1 MTTARPQWSQD
12 AEAAVDA
19 VLERVGPRVVLGLP
33 LGIGKPL
40 HFANAIYQ
48 RACRDSSIS
57 LHIVTGLSLQAP
69 EASSSMERR
78 FLKPFLERLYGD
90 IPELEYARDAATG
103 KLPENVRVSEF
114 FFQAGNF
121 VDQPQ
126 QQRDY
131 VCTNYTHAVRD
142 LMAQG
147 MNVIAQL
154 VSPDPSGDSKAFS
167 LSGNPDLTLDLIP
180 LLEQRAQDG
189 TPTALVAETN
199 RELPYMTRDALVN
212 QDQFDVVIDSP
223 QHDYP
228 LFSVPNMALSAQDHL
243 IGFYASTLLRDG
255 GTLQLGI
262 GSLGTGLIYQA
273 IQRHSNNQQ
282 WLQLYRTLAV
292 AQRFPFACDVGGTQA
307 FTAGLYGC
315 SEMMTEG
322 FIDLL
327 DAGVLKREVASREAD
342 DAVAT
347 LMHGGF
353 FLGSRR
359 FYQRLRELPDELRE
373 KICMTSVNFINDLF
387 DHRLGDQRL
396 KMSQRDHGR
405 FINSA
410 MMCTLNG
417 AVISDGLEDGRIISG
432 VGGQYNFV
440 AMAHELAG
448 ARSIITLRST
458 RQDKGKTVSNILFNY
473 AHCTIPR
480 HLRDIVITEYGIA
493 DLRGQP
499 EQEVYTRLIG
509 LADAQFQHELLQ
521 QAKDAGKIHPDFAP
535 PPHWQGNTPEAIKAL
550 AEDQSLEGLFPPYP
564 FGHDFTDEELELSR
578 ALQTLKSATDTT
590 AGKWQTIA
598 SALLRPANRQ
608 GWQPLLQRMNLE
620 KPHSIMDRLEQRLLL
635 WALQQSSTGRR

>member
-1 MTTARPQWSQD
+1 
-12 AEAAVDA
+12 
-19 VLERVGPRVVLGLP
+19 
-33 LGIGKPL
+33 
-40 HFANAIYQ
+40 
-48 RACRDSSIS
+48 
-57 LHIVTGLSLQAP
+57 
-69 EASSSMERR
+69 
-78 FLKPFLERLYGD
+78 
-90 IPELEYARDAATG
+90 
-103 KLPENVRVSEF
+103 
-114 FFQAGNF
+114 
-121 VDQPQ
+121 
-126 QQRDY
+126 
-131 VCTNYTHAVRD
+131 
-142 LMAQG
+142 
-147 MNVIAQL
+147 
-154 VSPDPSGDSKAFS
+154 
-167 LSGNPDLTLDLIP
+167 
-180 LLEQRAQDG
+180 
-189 TPTALVAETN
+189 
-199 RELPYMTRDALVN
+199 MTRDALVN

-432 VGGQYNFV
+432 VGG
-440 AMAHELAG
+440 
-448 ARSIITLRST
+448 
-458 RQDKGKTVSNILFNY
+458 
-473 AHCTIPR
+473 
-480 HLRDIVITEYGIA
+480 
-493 DLRGQP
+493 
-499 EQEVYTRLIG
+499 
-509 LADAQFQHELLQ
+509 
-521 QAKDAGKIHPDFAP
+521 
-535 PPHWQGNTPEAIKAL
+535 
-550 AEDQSLEGLFPPYP
+550 
-564 FGHDFTDEELELSR
+564 
-578 ALQTLKSATDTT
+578 
-590 AGKWQTIA
+590 
-598 SALLRPANRQ
+598 
-608 GWQPLLQRMNLE
+608 
-620 KPHSIMDRLEQRLLL
+620 
-635 WALQQSSTGRR
+635 